1 MEESWLEKLLN
12 RLQEQSLVAL
22 VVWAVIL
29 TSLASLILNLF
40 SSSHFGADAD
50 LWLERWLADF
60 STDLAGAGVAF
71 LFVKFFLERRDKQ
84 QAPSNEK
91 SLVLETTPPTDT
103 QPKTFTY
110 FVEAEQVQPVT
121 QAAENSPVQ
130 EVVEEV
136 EIVIDELLD
145 AIKASETPEARQVHL
160 DRVRGK
166 DIFIS
171 STLIGLNLQRA
182 DLSNINLS
190 NAQLVKANLR
200 EAVLRGTN
208 LQGANLKETQLIEA
222 DLEGADLTDAN
233 LEHTFLSGAILNGA
247 TLVRAKIATSLWGAS
262 LVNANLQDADL
273 SGAELFKTN
282 LTGANLQGAKFEDAK
297 FSTDMIL
304 PDGTKWNEKT
314 DITRFTDPEH
324 EDFWRSEDPA
334 SPASSVEVSR
344 VRVDDLPNASIAS
357 T

>member
-12 RLQEQSLVAL
+12 RLQEQSLTAL

-71 LFVKFFLERRDKQ
+71 LFVKFFLERREKQ
-84 QAPSNEK
+84 QTSASNDK
-91 SLVLETTPPTDT
+91 SLVVETAPDT

-110 FVEAEQVQPVT
+110 FVDAEQVQPIS
-121 QAAENSPVQ
+121 QAAENNPVQ

-182 DLSNINLS
+182 DLSNTNLS

-200 EAVLRGTN
+200 EAILRGTN
-208 LQGANLKETQLIEA
+208 LQGANLKEAQLIEA

-262 LVNANLQDADL
+262 LMNANLQDADL

-324 EDFWRSEDPA
+324 EDFWRSEDTG
-334 SPASSVEVSR
+334 SPASSVDVSR